1 MIKRPFFGFTR
12 PKLTYADIALFGQAE
27 VRDIP
32 LPKKV
37 TLFVYDDHVQLKDL
51 GLRQG
56 REVNTGETIPFTGG
70 RKGHLMTTA
79 AGTVGAV
86 FEDSTYTDYRSICV
100 SLDVDERD
108 KWDPGFTDAAESPS
122 AQVVREF
129 LPCLPGIGNVD
140 AILDIKNPVHTLIIN
155 GIDQDLLISTQQ
167 LILNTEAQGI
177 KEGIS
182 YLKDMTGAA
191 RIILVIP
198 PSLRSAAEKTG
209 AEVKVIDPIYPKALP
224 WFTVRDLLD
233 QDIPVTI
240 PLAHLGVGVLN
251 VEAVLAFKTAF
262 VDRRPPVEKVISVI
276 QKDGRVS
283 LVRARIGTSLKDILT
298 ELRLSTEQ
306 EDRIVFGGPMTG
318 HSVYS
323 EKMPVMHTTDAIF
336 LQDKDEV
343 VPASD
348 SPCVNC
354 GECVRAC
361 PARLPVNML
370 VRLLENRLYEE
381 AAQRYDLLSCVEC
394 GLCSYV
400 CMLHIPVFQYIML
413 GKHELALQRAAEESD
428 GE

>member
-1 MIKRPFFGFTR
+1 MIKRPFFGFTG

-37 TLFVYDDHVQLKDL
+37 TLFVYDDHVQLEDL

-56 REVNTGETIPFTGG
+56 REVHTGETIPFSGG

-79 AGTVGAV
+79 AGTVDAV
-86 FEDSTYTDYRSICV
+86 FENSTYTDYRSICV

-108 KWDPGFTDAAESPS
+108 QWDTGFMGAAESPS

-140 AILDIKNPVHTLIIN
+140 AILDMENPVHTLIIN

-177 KEGIS
+177 KEGIR
-182 YLKDMTGAA
+182 YLKDVTGAA
-191 RIILVIP
+191 RTVLVIP
-198 PSLRSAAEKTG
+198 PALRSAAEKTG
-209 AEVKVIDPIYPKALP
+209 AEIKIVDPVYPKALP
-224 WFTVRDLLD
+224 CFAVRDLLN

-240 PLAHLGVGVLN
+240 PFSELGIGILN
-251 VEAVLAFKTAF
+251 VEAVLALKTVF
-262 VDRRPPVEKVISVI
+262 VDKRPPVEKVVSVI
-276 QKDGRVS
+276 HKDGRIS
-283 LVRARIGTSLKDILT
+283 FVRARIGTPVADILT
-298 ELRLSTEQ
+298 QLDISTDQ
-306 EDRIVFGGPMTG
+306 GDRMVFGGPMTG

-323 EKMPVMHTTDAIF
+323 EQMPVMQTTDAIF
-336 LQDKDEV
+336 IQDKDHI
-343 VPASD
+343 VPPSD
-348 SPCVNC
+348 NPCVNC

-361 PARLPVNML
+361 PAKLPVNML

-381 AAQRYDLLSCVEC
+381 AAQNYDLLSCVEC

-400 CMLHIPVFQYIML
+400 CMLHIPVFHYIML

-428 GE
+428 G